1 MLKLILGTDWV
12 KIRETVLS
20 AIAQDV
26 QKEKPGGILMVPEL
40 ISHDMERRLCVV
52 AGDTASRFA
61 EVLSFPRLASRV
73 AETVC
78 KAGKVCMDA
87 GGRVVTMAAATR
99 QLASKL
105 KVYASVETKPEFLV
119 ELVEA
124 VDEFKRCCITPKD
137 LQQAAAQCQGSFA
150 QKLEELSLILSA
162 YDSLCARGNA
172 DPRDQM
178 TWLLEQLEDSDFGEN
193 HVFYI
198 DGFPDFTRQ
207 HLAILAHLI
216 KVSPQVTVGVNC
228 DRPGSHAMAF
238 EKAGQTAAELIRCAK
253 QAGVEVEI
261 QTLPRENTPLASVC
275 LSLFQGA
282 LPQNVAPE
290 SLRLV
295 RAGDSW
301 QALRLAAARIRQLV
315 QNGCRYRDISLVCAD
330 MEGIRGALELEFD
343 RWQIPVYRSGTEEIL
358 GKSVISALLCAMD
371 AALEGFEQRDTLR
384 YLRSVLSPLTPD
396 ESDLVENYAILWGI
410 RGSLWQKEWTQHP
423 DGLGEEWTA
432 DAKMRL
438 RQLNAAR
445 EMALNPLFAL
455 GKQLKEGK
463 TLAEQVD
470 GLYDFLETLQL
481 ADRLEVLSL
490 QLEAQGDPRSAQILD
505 QLWEILLN
513 ALTQL
518 RASLGDTH
526 WEPEHL
532 ARLLTILLSQYDVGT
547 IPPVLDAVTVG
558 SVSAMRCQQPKHLL
572 VIGAEEGQLP
582 GYGGAKGL
590 LSDQEREALRAL
602 GVTLTGGA
610 MEGLQAEFAEI
621 YGVFC
626 GARESITVFCG
637 GEPSYLYQR
646 LLKITGTEDCSAAPL
661 PPGEAAAKLARLQ
674 DREAAVR
681 LGLAEEYDAL
691 SAQAA
696 FQMGSLGKERIQGLY
711 GAELNLSASQVDRLA
726 ECRLSYFLKYGLRA
740 KERKEATVDPAEF
753 GTYVHA
759 VLEHTA
765 RQVMEKGGFSQVS
778 LEETLG
784 IALAYA
790 DKYAQERFAELDSQR
805 LQYLFGRNRRE
816 LEMVVQELW
825 RELKESAFAPEA
837 FELSFGDQGVLPGIQ
852 IPSHAMPA
860 QLRGFVDRVDIWH
873 RQGQSYFRVVDY
885 KTGKKDFDYCDIFSG
900 VGLQMLLYL
909 FALARSGEA
918 VVGGQAQAAGVQYF
932 PARVPLVSA
941 DGRLSDQEAE
951 QARQKE
957 WKRKGL
963 LLKDE
968 DVLRAMEP
976 GEDIQR
982 LCCTRRKDGS
992 LFGDLADREQLQLL
1006 ERYVF
1011 GTLASMVEQIAIGA
1025 VDANPYTRG
1034 ANHNACAFCPYGAIC
1049 RSKAEEGRRN
1059 YKAMPAQKFWEDV
1072 YREVTDRG

>member
-1 MLKLILGTDWV
+1 M
-12 KIRETVLS
+12 
-20 AIAQDV
+20 
-26 QKEKPGGILMVPEL
+26 
-40 ISHDMERRLCVV
+40 
-52 AGDTASRFA
+52 
-61 EVLSFPRLASRV
+61 
-73 AETVC
+73 
-78 KAGKVCMDA
+78 
-87 GGRVVTMAAATR
+87 
-99 QLASKL
+99 
-105 KVYASVETKPEFLV
+105 

-124 VDEFKRCCITPKD
+124 VDEFKRCCITPQD

-150 QKLEELSLILSA
+150 QKLEELSFVLSA
-162 YDSLCARGNA
+162 YDSLCAQGNA

-178 TWLLEQLEDSDFGEN
+178 TWLLEQLEDGDFGEN

-207 HLAILAHLI
+207 HLAILTHLI
-216 KVSPQVTVGVNC
+216 QVSPQVTVGLNC
-228 DRPGSHAMAF
+228 DRSGSHAMAF
-238 EKAGQTAAELIRCAK
+238 EKAGQTAAELIRCAR

-261 QTLPRENTPLASVC
+261 QTLPEANTPLAPVC
-275 LSLFQGA
+275 RALFQGT

-290 SLRLV
+290 HLKLV
-295 RAGDSW
+295 RAGDAW
-301 QALRLAAARIRQLV
+301 QELRLAAARIRELV
-315 QNGCRYRDISLVCAD
+315 RSGCRYRDISLVCAD

-343 RWQIPVYRSGTEEIL
+343 RWQIPIYRSGTEEIL

-371 AALEGFEQRDTLR
+371 AALEGFEQRTVLR
-384 YLRSVLSPLTPD
+384 YLRSILSPLTPD

-410 RGSLWQKEWTQHP
+410 RGGLWQKEWTQHP
-423 DGLGEEWTA
+423 DGLGEIWTE
-432 DAKMRL
+432 DAKNRL
-438 RQLNAAR
+438 DRLNAAR
-445 EMALNPLFAL
+445 KRALAPLFAL
-455 GKQLKEGK
+455 EKGLKEAK
-463 TLAEQVD
+463 NLAQQVD

-481 ADRLEVLSL
+481 ADRLEALS
-490 QLEAQGDPRSAQILD
+490 QELEARGDPRSAQILD
-505 QLWEILLN
+505 QLWEILLG
-513 ALTQL
+513 ALEQL
-518 RASLGDTH
+518 RAALGDTH

-532 ARLLTILLSQYDVGT
+532 ARLLTTLLSQYDVGT

-558 SVSAMRCQQPKHLL
+558 PVSAMRCQQPKHLL

-621 YGVFC
+621 YGVFS
-626 GARESITVFCG
+626 GARESITVFCS
-637 GEPSYLYQR
+637 GEPSYIYQR
-646 LLKITGTEDCSAAPL
+646 LLKITGAEDTPEAPL
-661 PPGEAAAKLARLQ
+661 PPGEAAARLALLQ

-681 LGLAEEYDAL
+681 LGLAAQYDTL

-696 FQMGSLGKERIQGLY
+696 FQMGSLGKESVAGLY
-711 GAELNLSASQVDRLA
+711 GSELQLSASQVDRLA

-740 KERKEATVDPAEF
+740 RERKEATVDPAEF

-778 LEETLG
+778 LEQTLD
-784 IALAYA
+784 IALAFA
-790 DKYAQERFAELDSQR
+790 DQYAQERFAELDSQR
-805 LQYLFGRNRRE
+805 LQYLFARNRRE
-816 LEMVVQELW
+816 LEMVTEELW
-825 RELKESAFAPEA
+825 RELKESAFLPEA
-837 FELSFGDQGVLPGIQ
+837 FELAFGDQGTLPGIQ
-852 IPSHAMPA
+852 IPSRGMPA
-860 QLRGFVDRVDIWH
+860 QLRGFVDRVDIWK
-873 RQGQSYFRVVDY
+873 QGGQTYFRVVDY

-909 FALARSGEA
+909 FALERSGEA
-918 VVGGQAQAAGVQYF
+918 VVGQGAQAAGVQYF

-941 DGRLSDQEAE
+941 DGRLSDEEAE

-957 WKRKGL
+957 WKRRGL

-968 DVLRAMEP
+968 DVIRAMEP

-992 LFGDLADREQLQLL
+992 LSGDLADREQLKLL
-1006 ERYVF
+1006 ENYVF
-1011 GTLASMVEQIAIGA
+1011 GTLGKMVEQIAHGA

-1034 ANHNACAFCPYGAIC
+1034 ASHDACAFCPYGAIC
-1049 RSKAEEGRRN
+1049 RSRAEAGRRN
-1059 YKAMPAQKFWEDV
+1059 YKAMPAQKFWEAV
-1072 YREVTDRG
+1072 SKEVTDRG